1 MFDATA
7 ATSTDAATLLFG
19 WTAVGWTIYER
30 IQTFRYRTY
39 EKKVIQ

>member
-7 ATSTDAATLLFG
+7 ATSADAVTLLFG
-19 WTAVGWTIYER
+19 WTDVGRTIYER

-39 EKKVIQ
+39 GKKVIQ

>member
-7 ATSTDAATLLFG
+7 ATSADAATLLFG
-19 WTAVGWTIYER
+19 WTAIGRTIYER

-39 EKKVIQ
+39 GKKVIQ